1 MLIIDEY
8 QDIELELAQM
18 LDYIKYRNPGMQIIA
33 VGDMQQKIYD
43 KTTLDVPSFINNFL
57 EEYELLELSEHD
69 SMLMLVNGF
78 QYEGTPIAV
87 SVALCVGTRMNLIAP
102 ITI

>member
-1 MLIIDEY
+1 M
-8 QDIELELAQM
+8 
-18 LDYIKYRNPGMQIIA
+18 RVHP
-33 VGDMQQKIYD
+33 
-43 KTTLDVPSFINNFL
+43 PSR